1 MTLQTPATSRRNS
14 FPNFFIVGAPRCAS
28 TFMYTYLRQHPDVF
42 MPEHKDPRFF
52 CSDLDSGTD
61 ADAGFFVRDEDE
73 YLALFADTGGAS
85 RVGEACVANLYSTVA
100 AARIKAAS
108 PDARIIILLRDP
120 VEQMVSFHAVRRR
133 NATEDL
139 DFEEALAAEA
149 DRREGRCL
157 PRLARN
163 VKMYQYRAV
172 ASYTDQVARYFD
184 AFGRDNVHVII
195 FEDFVRQPAAS
206 YRATLEFL
214 GVDPD
219 FQPDF
224 DVVNANS
231 ANISPRLATL
241 LRDPVVTRRLKRL
254 LPAGLHG
261 RAGRLRDR
269 LRGWNREQA
278 ARAPV
283 DPELR
288 KRLFEELSPDV
299 ARLGTLLG
307 RDLTVMWRGD
317 SP

>member
-1 MTLQTPATSRRNS
+1 MTPDSAPADAR

-28 TFMYTYLRQHPDVF
+28 TFMYTYLREHPDVF

-61 ADAGFFVRDEDE
+61 ADAGIFVRDEDE

-85 RVGEACVANLYSTVA
+85 RVGEACVFNLYSTVA

-163 VKMYQYRAV
+163 IKMYQYRAV

-241 LRDPVVTRRLKRL
+241 LRDPAVTRRLKRL

-283 DPELR
+283 DPELT
-288 KRLFEELSPDV
+288 SD
-299 ARLGTLLG
+299 AGLGKAPIQK
-307 RDLTVMWRGD
+307 VCE
-317 SP
+317 